1 MPTAH
6 SLPRCLI
13 RLSLAVTANCVIAIA
28 AVAQGLPE
36 AIVGRPATLL
46 PNGGFDIG
54 DRAGHPIAWTVE
66 GDESRVTVIADKSR
80 EMLSQGMA
88 ALKIDAG
95 TSAVTVSS
103 ERIVCQAGTALTL
116 TANLKG
122 ADERGTPP
130 TLAIEFFDFNRKSLD
145 RKNVTPK
152 WSKDWQSVKLSVTA
166 PDGTAHAVVSIV
178 AGEKAT
184 GATFWDEAVLQIDP
198 AAYDSK
204 LAGGRELF
212 LDDYRID
219 TAYFVGRVVHQAE
232 ITPQPIIRVDKP
244 WEGSAYIYGS
254 VYKID
259 GKFRM
264 WYTAHNNIAPN
275 YHTAYAES
283 TDGIHWTKPELGI
296 VDYKGS
302 KANNLTNGGGTV
314 AYNPDAPADRRYVS
328 LSFEKGEVNDT
339 LGYYIFTSADGL
351 HWKKQSDKPALF
363 DGDVSNI
370 GYDPIGKQYIATVK
384 KRMFTARTPGI
395 YERTAFIST
404 SKDAIEW
411 SPPRIAVSGDY
422 ADDGY
427 AESLGGFEAQIYG
440 LPVSR
445 YESTYVAFPWVFSI
459 VNYVDGKSSRTGDG
473 PVDVQIASSRDLL
486 HWARPVRKRLIEPG
500 NPGSWNAGSHY
511 CASNLLVDDEHI
523 TLYYGAFTNGHG
535 GADMDDPHRGA
546 NVGQI
551 GMARWRRDGWVS
563 LTNAGTAN
571 SGKPG
576 VVTLKP
582 IRMDGDALHLNAN
595 VREGGSLKVELLDAK
610 GQPIKGFEADAAEPI
625 TGDHLDQTVKWKS
638 QNDTQVLSGQEVVI
652 KLYMVDVDVYS
663 FWLSKN

>member
-1 MPTAH
+1 MPTTH
-6 SLPRCLI
+6 SLSRCLI
-13 RLSLAVTANCVIAIA
+13 RWSLATAAHCAVASV

-36 AIVGRPATLL
+36 AIVGKPPTLL

-66 GDESRVTVIADKSR
+66 GDESRVSIVGDKER
-80 EMLSQGMA
+80 ETLTQGMA

-95 TSAVTVSS
+95 TRTVIVSS
-103 ERIVCQAGTALTL
+103 ERIVCTPNAAYTLSAKVRCAGE
-116 TANLKG
+116 KS
-122 ADERGTPP
+122 TPP
-130 TLAIEFFDFNRKSLD
+130 AIAVEFFDFNRKSLD
-145 RKNVTPK
+145 RKTVTPK
-152 WSKDWQSVKLSVTA
+152 WSSDWQTATLTATA
-166 PDGTAHAVVSIV
+166 PEGAAHAVVTIV
-178 AGEKAT
+178 AGQKAT
-184 GATFWDEAVLQIDP
+184 GITFWDEVALQIEP
-198 AAYDSK
+198 LPYDSK
-204 LAGGRELF
+204 LVGGRELF

-232 ITPQPIIRVDKP
+232 ITPQPIIRADKP

-283 TDGIHWTKPELGI
+283 TDGVHWTKPELGI

-302 KANNLTNGGGTV
+302 KANNLVNGGGTV
-314 AYNPDAPADRRYVS
+314 AYNPDAPPERRYVS

-339 LGYYIFTSADGL
+339 LGYYIYTSADGL
-351 HWKKQSDKPALF
+351 NWKKQSDKPALY

-370 GYDPIGKQYIATVK
+370 AYDPIGKQYIATVK
-384 KRMFTARTPGI
+384 KRMFTRRTPGI

-411 SPPRIAVSGDY
+411 SAPRIAISGDY

-427 AESLGGFEAQIYG
+427 AESLGGLESQIYG

-445 YESTYVAFPWVFSI
+445 YESTYVGFPWVFSI
-459 VNYVDGKSSRTGDG
+459 VNYTAGNSFRTGDG
-473 PVDVQIASSRDLL
+473 PVNVQIASSRDLVR
-486 HWARPVRKRLIEPG
+486 WARPVRKRLIEPG
-500 NPGSWNAGSHY
+500 NPGSWNAGAHY

-523 TLYYGAFTNGHG
+523 TLYYGAFANEHG
-535 GADMDDPHRGA
+535 GGDLKDPHRGA
-546 NVGQI
+546 NVAHI

-563 LTNAGTAN
+563 LTNAGTPN

-582 IRMDGDALHLNAN
+582 IRLDGNALHINAN
-595 VREGGSLKVELLDAK
+595 VRAGGSLKVELLDPK
-610 GQPIKGFEADAAEPI
+610 GQPIKGFEADAAQPI
-625 TGDHLDQTVKWKS
+625 SGDHLDQAVTWKS
-638 QNDTQVLSGQEVVI
+638 HGDIQTLSGQEVVI
-652 KLYMVDVDVYS
+652 KLHMVDADVYS
-663 FWLSKN
+663 FWLAKE